1 MIGGRR
7 QQWALRRTHFVES
20 LRIRPGHARLNSGPP
35 TTTSRAWLALA
46 GVAVAAV
53 ATWEAQAHNAGVS
66 TSRIVIQGRTVD
78 VEINALGRDYEK
90 SVGVR
95 ITEAGSSE
103 VNRVAL
109 GVMAPSVL
117 TYVGDHVAVF
127 ADGQQ
132 CAPSL
137 GTALPADTHVLVR
150 LTWTCPP
157 AGELRYRATLFQ
169 DVDPTAR
176 HLAIIATE
184 SGERELALD
193 SRAPEVALSG
203 AGSSALQVVGRFVQA
218 GIEHIFLGYDHI
230 AFLAAIVLWA
240 QRLWPVIKIV
250 TAFTIAHSITL
261 SLAAL
266 QIVVFPSAIVEPAI
280 AATIIFVAVENFFS
294 RNVDGRWR
302 VTFVFGL
309 IHGFGF
315 ASALQEI
322 GLPANAAVPALAAF
336 NIGVEIGQVVI
347 VALIFPLL
355 RWSDRIGHRAAARK
369 GRHPA
374 VVYFCSAAILS
385 AGLYW
390 LMVHTVLP

>member
-1 MIGGRR
+1 
-7 QQWALRRTHFVES
+7 
-20 LRIRPGHARLNSGPP
+20 
-35 TTTSRAWLALA
+35 
-46 GVAVAAV
+46 
-53 ATWEAQAHNAGVS
+53 
-66 TSRIVIQGRTVD
+66 
-78 VEINALGRDYEK
+78 
-90 SVGVR
+90 
-95 ITEAGSSE
+95 
-103 VNRVAL
+103 
-109 GVMAPSVL
+109 
-117 TYVGDHVAVF
+117 
-127 ADGQQ
+127 
-132 CAPSL
+132 
-137 GTALPADTHVLVR
+137 
-150 LTWTCPP
+150 
-157 AGELRYRATLFQ
+157 
-169 DVDPTAR
+169 VDPTAR

-193 SRAPEVALSG
+193 SRAPEVALSS

-230 AFLAAIVLWA
+230 AFLVAIVLWA

-294 RNVDGRWR
+294 RNVDGRWQ

-355 RWSDRIGHRAAARK
+355 LWSDRIGHRAAARK
-369 GRHPA
+369 GTASGGGLLLFSGDLVGRALLAHGTHRAPLKHRPVALVPCAIRPWSTALSRTGGDRSRQGYHTASDQRRPEASPRTTSLPGRPRAGAWRCSQSAFAMFLA
-374 VVYFCSAAILS
+374 VMALAFSLFGQPDPPTGTS
-385 AGLYW
+385 KRTRSGLP
-390 LMVHTVLP
+390 LGQA